1 MFTLVLLFSSDSDS
15 MLERLF
21 LDDYTFSSLGLG
33 FVLPL
38 FEAYVN
44 SQCLSV
50 CLYILSLP
58 VNLPYCK

>member
-21 LDDYTFSSLGLG
+21 LDDYTFSPLG